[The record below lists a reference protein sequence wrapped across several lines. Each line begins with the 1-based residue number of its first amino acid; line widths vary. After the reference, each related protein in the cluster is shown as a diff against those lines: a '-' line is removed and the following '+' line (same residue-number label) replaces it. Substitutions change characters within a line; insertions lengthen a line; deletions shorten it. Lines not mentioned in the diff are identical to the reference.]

1 MRHVCVDSRLAQLLD
16 HCLMLQAA
24 LRGDIFAPGA
34 GVAFHRAFGGPVD
47 LSRLDLQDRQMT
59 CRRDDHDIPFAE
71 LQEAVDVVLPRD
83 AVEDLPVFRQ
93 VVHEGFD
100 DVELALLSGQ
110 QARHLVERPCGRM
123 PLRHA

>member
-1 MRHVCVDSRLAQLLD
+1 
-16 HCLMLQAA
+16 
-24 LRGDIFAPGA
+24 
-34 GVAFHRAFGGPVD
+34 
-47 LSRLDLQDRQMT
+47 MT

>member
-1 MRHVCVDSRLAQLLD
+1 
-16 HCLMLQAA
+16 
-24 LRGDIFAPGA
+24 
-34 GVAFHRAFGGPVD
+34 
-47 LSRLDLQDRQMT
+47 
-59 CRRDDHDIPFAE
+59 
-71 LQEAVDVVLPRD
+71 
-83 AVEDLPVFRQ
+83 VEDLPVFRQ